1 MGVGMFIQVMT
12 LNGVRGFIV
21 ISALSIPEWALY
33 LSIAI
38 SIPAFGAVSSF
49 GAASVLGVPFMFALL
64 AKDQI
69 ITATALALIA
79 SLGDLVP
86 PTALAGIFAGQVV
99 GEEDYFKILK
109 ACAVPAIA
117 IALWG
122 VAFIAWAG
130 PLASWLRF

>member
-1 MGVGMFIQVMT
+1 M
-12 LNGVRGFIV
+12 
-21 ISALSIPEWALY
+21 
-33 LSIAI
+33 
-38 SIPAFGAVSSF
+38 
-49 GAASVLGVPFMFALL
+49 LGVPFMFALL

-99 GEEDYFKILK
+99 GEENYFKILK
-109 ACAVPAIA
+109 ACVVPAIA

-122 VAFIAWAG
+122 VAFIGWAG